1 MSCGSIEAH
10 WIDHKPIY
18 IAFKL
23 PNLFFQ
29 LILPYIKY
37 KILLKNK
44 TYLKIKHIS
53 KFQVLQ
59 KNKFT

>member
-23 PNLFFQ
+23 PDFFFQ

-37 KILLKNK
+37 KILFKNK
-44 TYLKIKHIS
+44 TYLKIKHI
-53 KFQVLQ
+53 
-59 KNKFT
+59 